1 MVKTRNILAAVTVA
15 LLAGACGDDD
25 SARDQRASPSATT
38 SETTE
43 PPTTQPTTTGHDV
56 FIANCARCHGQQAE
70 GGPGPQLA
78 GGGAV
83 RAFPD
88 LADQIHFVG
97 GHTLPPFREQLTDE
111 EIQAVVDYTRS
122 LD

>member
-1 MVKTRNILAAVTVA
+1 VKTTPKIAAALAAVA
-15 LLAGACGDDD
+15 LLTGACGNDD
-25 SARDQRASPSATT
+25 SPPNERAAITT
-38 SETTE
+38 TTDTTE
-43 PPTTQPTTTGHDV
+43 PPTTQPTTTGHDI

-70 GGPGPQLA
+70 GGLGPQLA
-78 GGGAV
+78 GGGAL
-83 RAFPD
+83 RAFPN
-88 LADQIHFVG
+88 LADQIEFVE